1 MESVVPEAGGR
12 GAVPGAPGPAAVP
25 CSDESSLPCCGGLPS
40 GRERRGWG
48 PACAL
53 LVVANQGTRA
63 LWSFNVKG
71 CQSGGWGADVLEGA
85 IAPGESRAWELAPGT
100 YHLRVE
106 TADGSAL
113 HHFGLELRAGQLA
126 RWVVEDNGG

>member
-1 MESVVPEAGGR
+1 MESVEPEQMETKGG
-12 GAVPGAPGPAAVP
+12 VVP
-25 CSDESSLPCCGGLPS
+25 CSPLSRMPCCGGT
-40 GRERRGWG
+40 G
-48 PACAL
+48 ACAL
-53 LVVANQGTRA
+53 LVVANQSARS

-71 CQSGGWGADVLEGA
+71 SASGEWGVDVLEGA
-85 IAPGESRAWELAPGT
+85 ILPGDCRAWELAPGT

-106 TADGSAL
+106 TADGTRL